1 MMWSHFSSNVSQG
14 TLYSEQSLCQCTK
27 LKAGGTGHKE
37 NRRYSPVLGEFISHE
52 KGLGKLRKQFAN
64 GHINIMQTEYY
75 IKACQNPQPRKD
87 NKNNN

>member
-1 MMWSHFSSNVSQG
+1 M
-14 TLYSEQSLCQCTK
+14 CTK
-27 LKAGGTGHKE
+27 LKAGGIRHKG

-75 IKACQNPQPRKD
+75 IKVVRIQSQGRIIKIITRIIL
-87 NKNNN
+87 